1 MDPPC
6 GEPILWGISP
16 DFSGLSPCYRWIA
29 YVLLTRAP
37 VAGKGIATSPLPLD
51 LHVLGLSL
59 AFILSQDQ
67 TLRCLSCSFVFLCH
81 SDSQTNNLGS
91 SRHLRSFFLLT
102 EGFRPL
108 PSSCLFIAS
117 FQCSLRRFLFGKR
130 LQRYC
135 LYF

>member
-1 MDPPC
+1 MGSPC
-6 GEPILWGISP
+6 GAPILWGISP

-67 TLRCLSCSFVFLCH
+67 TLH
-81 SDSQTNNLGS
+81 SNKNFKNYLFRSVIISVESLLGLALAVCFQT
-91 SRHLRSFFLLT
+91 
-102 EGFRPL
+102 
-108 PSSCLFIAS
+108 
-117 FQCSLRRFLFGKR
+117 FQYL
-130 LQRYC
+130 
-135 LYF
+135 

>member
-6 GEPILWGISP
+6 GAPILWGISP

-67 TLRCLSCSFVFLCH
+67 TLRCIILF
-81 SDSQTNNLGS
+81 
-91 SRHLRSFFLLT
+91 SFFYSI
-102 EGFRPL
+102 EDFFAFFP
-108 PSSCLFIAS
+108 FA
-117 FQCSLRRFLFGKR
+117 GKR
-130 LQRYC
+130 LMIRR
-135 LYF
+135 F